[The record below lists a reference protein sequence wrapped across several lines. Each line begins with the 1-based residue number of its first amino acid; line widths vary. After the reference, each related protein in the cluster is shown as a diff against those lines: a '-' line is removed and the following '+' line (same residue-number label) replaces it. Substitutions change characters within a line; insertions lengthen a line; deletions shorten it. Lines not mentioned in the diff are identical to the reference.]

1 MKLLNKEG
9 NQRPKNKKKKEEE
22 EKWALM
28 EYIKTKI
35 QNQKQV

>member
-1 MKLLNKEG
+1 MWKITSRNIVRQRRKLET
-9 NQRPKNKKKKEEE
+9 KKKEE

-35 QNQKQV
+35 